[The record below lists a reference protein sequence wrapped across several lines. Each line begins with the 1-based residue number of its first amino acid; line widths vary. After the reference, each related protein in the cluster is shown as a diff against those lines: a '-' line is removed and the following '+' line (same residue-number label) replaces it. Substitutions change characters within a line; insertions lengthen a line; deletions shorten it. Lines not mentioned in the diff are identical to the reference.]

1 MRLQLILNFSF
12 LILNWL
18 CASARPPLGVAYYD
32 VDHIYDTIPA
42 LFYNDTDYTPDGR
55 LRWTTARYGRK
66 IEQIAAVIDSMQMP
80 VTGLC
85 GVENEAVVRDI
96 AAACKTPYT
105 YLHRTLNTLDGMD
118 FALLY
123 FGDVFLPDYT
133 EAGNNYLY
141 AEGALRGERVGFL
154 LSRSTHFAEWAVRD
168 LHDERPG
175 VRLVVMGRV
184 QGIHDGDYGLHDA
197 TARAEAAERGNVRY
211 RNGWLM
217 RDRIL
222 ADTALCAVSGDVFA
236 RRYLVDAKTGYPTPT
251 YDRKRYLGGASYAL
265 PVFVYI
271 P

>member
-1 MRLQLILNFSF
+1 M
-12 LILNWL
+12 
-18 CASARPPLGVAYYD
+18 GVAYYD

-55 LRWTTARYGRK
+55 LRWTTERYRHK
-66 IEQIAAVIDSMQMP
+66 IEGIAAVIDSMQMP
-80 VTGLC
+80 VIGLC
-85 GVENEAVVRDI
+85 GVENQTVVHDLV
-96 AAACKTPYT
+96 AACKTPYT

-123 FGDVFLPDYT
+123 YGDMFLPDYT
-133 EAGNNYLY
+133 ETGNNYLY
-141 AEGALRGERVGFL
+141 AEGLLRGERVGFL
-154 LSRSTHFAEWAVRD
+154 LSRNTRFAEWAVRD
-168 LHDERPG
+168 LRDERPE

-184 QGIHDGDYGLHDA
+184 QDMHDGNYGLHDA
-197 TARAEAAERGNVRY
+197 TARAEAAGRGNIRY

-222 ADTALCAVSGDVFA
+222 ADTALHTISGDVFA
-236 RRYLVDAKTGYPTPT
+236 RRYLVDPKTGYPIPT
-251 YDRKRYLGGASYAL
+251 YDRKRYLGGCSYAL